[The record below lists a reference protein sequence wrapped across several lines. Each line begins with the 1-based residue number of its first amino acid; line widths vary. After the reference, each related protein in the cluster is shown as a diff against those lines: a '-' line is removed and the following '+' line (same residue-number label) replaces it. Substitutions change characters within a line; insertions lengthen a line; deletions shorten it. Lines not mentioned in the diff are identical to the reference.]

1 LERSRCGRRKPC
13 ADRGPDPRAE
23 GVVEQAGVRAVLTD
37 REERLVNQALL
48 AVREDGTYARLFDN
62 YFG

>member
-1 LERSRCGRRKPC
+1 LERSRAVGASRVRI
-13 ADRGPDPRAE
+13 AGPILEPEAH
-23 GVVEQAGVRAVLTD
+23 GIAFPSGGAL
-37 REERLVNQALL
+37 RERVNQALL